1 MVVQQLPSVEKNE
14 RFYKPGCGP
23 AGLLSSACVRKWG
36 EEMHVRVMLD
46 RSVLLLVSMSE
57 EFTDAALGLDHPF
70 DALDALDDD
79 CKRMLFDC
87 AVKGPSWMCQ
97 QRAATLSKWLAWTNE
112 LQVDKE
118 KLHDSME
125 QDLGWVDVNLF
136 EKIKDKIDLRAL
148 DVIISM
154 TRAWVRIM
162 STEVLTTVDLKA
174 AYKQYAIHP
183 THRAFNLVALMT
195 PEGDECKLFE
205 GRALPFGATSSVI
218 HFNRVSRL
226 LWRIG
231 IALML
236 PWGNFYDDFP
246 VMSPK
251 IVADNTMCTMKTL
264 MQLLGVKCSLD
275 KLREFSV
282 KASVLG
288 IEIDVGGAANGWVH
302 VRNKEGRADE
312 TVAAVKE
319 ALLAGS
325 LSRRGFARVA
335 GRVQF
340 ADAQVMGRSS
350 GDLVIDARA
359 ANLYNILI
367 DRLMRHQEES
377 IKALSIKE
385 AAQELI
391 DDFKTNYPGPTTQEL
406 LAADRKIWGAIGTL
420 VSAGWSLDEALY
432 EEEGG
437 LPGQEGNAAAD
448 TGQPFRL
455 ELMQALAKLI
465 EDPDQDLP
473 SILAEGLEVC
483 QGNWRPA
490 EEDPETVAALLADE
504 EAAGSDYAYGP
515 RSTQI
520 ISASSLLLFAFNGT
534 LWRYVVCHFGA
545 KFSAYWWQR
554 VGGLITRILHASLAQ
569 YPHRAWL
576 YVDDLLA
583 ALLRTSAHESLLI
596 IVLLLSCLGAPIS
609 WKKASVGDSLIWCG
623 WKFNFAYE
631 TVELCAAKRLK
642 LSSQIQGLLSKPK
655 VQRKDLEACIGL
667 LMWVSH
673 VAGAHNEWA
682 DDLSRGTTPAYAY
695 ESKPRLS
702 LGPLALCEVQAS
714 DPTLPRKFELA
725 QDQSHAPGT
734 PDYIDDLGMR

>member
-162 STEVLTTVDLKA
+162 STEGEESAWHPVLTTVDLKA

-340 ADAQVMGRSS
+340 ADAQVMGRSGKLALADLRAWSSSRSS

-367 DRLMRHQEES
+367 DRL
-377 IKALSIKE
+377 
-385 AAQELI
+385 
-391 DDFKTNYPGPTTQEL
+391 
-406 LAADRKIWGAIGTL
+406 
-420 VSAGWSLDEALY
+420 
-432 EEEGG
+432 
-437 LPGQEGNAAAD
+437 
-448 TGQPFRL
+448 
-455 ELMQALAKLI
+455 
-465 EDPDQDLP
+465 
-473 SILAEGLEVC
+473 
-483 QGNWRPA
+483 
-490 EEDPETVAALLADE
+490 
-504 EAAGSDYAYGP
+504 
-515 RSTQI
+515 
-520 ISASSLLLFAFNGT
+520 
-534 LWRYVVCHFGA
+534 
-545 KFSAYWWQR
+545 
-554 VGGLITRILHASLAQ
+554 
-569 YPHRAWL
+569 
-576 YVDDLLA
+576 
-583 ALLRTSAHESLLI
+583 
-596 IVLLLSCLGAPIS
+596 
-609 WKKASVGDSLIWCG
+609 
-623 WKFNFAYE
+623 
-631 TVELCAAKRLK
+631 
-642 LSSQIQGLLSKPK
+642 
-655 VQRKDLEACIGL
+655 
-667 LMWVSH
+667 
-673 VAGAHNEWA
+673 VAGA
-682 DDLSRGTTPAYAY
+682 
-695 ESKPRLS
+695 PRAV
-702 LGPLALCEVQAS
+702 PC
-714 DPTLPRKFELA
+714 LPS
-725 QDQSHAPGT
+725 SHKYVIFTDG
-734 PDYIDDLGMR
+734 